1 VSERK
6 FTAYRPSRLARRL
19 WPVTSYLVTNLT
31 VTLLWI
37 FFFVLNRT
45 TVHGRQHIGNRR
57 NTLLLSNHQSMID
70 SFLIGIAAFYPR
82 AVLRPHLLPWN
93 PAAAENFFRGRVR
106 GWFAYN
112 WRCIPVR
119 EGRRDP
125 RALRR
130 LSEVLPRGVM
140 ILYPE
145 GTRTRD
151 GSVGPGRPGAGVVAL
166 TTGAHVIPVAIDGMR
181 EVLPI
186 GQVVPRIGKRIH
198 VVYGPPIECPEPGTV
213 APTREE
219 AQQVVER
226 AMAAVRSQLEA
237 IRGGT
242 AAHAPFSGR
251 TDTR

>member
-6 FTAYRPSRLARRL
+6 FTAYRPRRLARRL
-19 WPVTSYLVTNLT
+19 WPVTSYLVTHLT
-31 VTLLWI
+31 VALMWL

-45 TVHGRQHIGNRR
+45 IVHGRHHVGDRP

-70 SFLIGIAAFYPR
+70 SFLIGIAVYYPQ
-82 AVLRPHLLPWN
+82 ALFRPHLLPWN
-93 PAAAENFFRGRVR
+93 PAAAENFFRGWLR
-106 GWFAYN
+106 GWLAYN

-130 LSEVLPRGVM
+130 LAAVLPRGVV

-151 GSVGPGRPGAGVVAL
+151 GSVGPGRAGAGVVAL
-166 TTGAHVIPVAIDGMR
+166 TTGARVIPVAIDGMR

-186 GQVVPRIGKRIH
+186 GHTIPRIGKRIH
-198 VVYGPPIECPEPGTV
+198 VVYGPPLDVPEVPEEN
-213 APTREE
+213 PSREE
-219 AQQVVER
+219 GQQLVDR
-226 AMAAVRSQLEA
+226 AMAAIRDQLAA
-237 IRGGT
+237 IRRDE
-242 AAHAPFSGR
+242 AARAR
-251 TDTR
+251 